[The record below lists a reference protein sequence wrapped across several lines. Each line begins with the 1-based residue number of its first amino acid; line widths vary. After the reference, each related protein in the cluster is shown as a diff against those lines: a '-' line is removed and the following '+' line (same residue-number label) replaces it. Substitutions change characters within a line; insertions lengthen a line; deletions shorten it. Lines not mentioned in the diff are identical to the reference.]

1 MILNNIPKTQ
11 RKGGN
16 KLAEG
21 AFYQTLKEVCQKKH
35 TSPSAVCEK
44 LEMSK
49 SNVTNWKNGKYPR
62 LDTVVEIANHL
73 NVNPASL
80 IPKER

>member
-1 MILNNIPKTQ
+1 
-11 RKGGN
+11 
-16 KLAEG
+16 
-21 AFYQTLKEVCQKKH
+21 
-35 TSPSAVCEK
+35 
-44 LEMSK
+44 MSK